1 MPHIN
6 ILSDEIKLDG
16 TLFGTPQ
23 KIDLNDIFSV
33 QNLFLT
39 KLSWVEHF
47 FANLGQMDLV
57 RGTQKVLGCQ
67 LNFMRNDFLS
77 WLNQLGFGLITHLG
91 QG

>member
-33 QNLFLT
+33 LT
-39 KLSWVEHF
+39 KLGWVEHF

-57 RGTQKVLGCQ
+57 RGAQKVLGCQ
-67 LNFMRNDFLS
+67 LNFMRNDFLP
-77 WLNQLGFGLITHLG
+77 WLNQLGLGLITHLG